1 MLQPEERHKC
11 VWRLITSNVNQTH
24 LCRLRF
30 LTNSHN
36 ASEPSPI
43 KNRQLQ
49 TFDWTRACVVNL
61 ASGVFLALQL
71 LIGGTDVTVI
81 LLAQTIW
88 GKKDH
93 PTTRPSVCE
102 CVGNSSQNI
111 QKTSS
116 FLQMVSKWVCN
127 FREVLY
133 SCWACHL
140 WAGTSERPSGAHEV

>member
-1 MLQPEERHKC
+1 MCLT
-11 VWRLITSNVNQTH
+11 LITSNVNQTH

-49 TFDWTRACVVNL
+49 TSDWTRACVVNL

-93 PTTRPSVCE
+93 PTTRLCNREKGPVYVSVWVTLHKIFKKQAIFCRWCQNE
-102 CVGNSSQNI
+102 FVISEKSCIHVGLVIFEQGP
-111 QKTSS
+111 QKDPRGLTR
-116 FLQMVSKWVCN
+116 F
-127 FREVLY
+127 
-133 SCWACHL
+133 
-140 WAGTSERPSGAHEV
+140 P